1 MVVSKSLL
9 RILFAA
15 ALLPTVALAGPL
27 ADAAK
32 KAEEQAAAG
41 DTVGAHNTVRDAFG
55 TFAATLPFTIGKA
68 VSASIE
74 MRTANAKLKAEIAK
88 CVVLCHN
95 CHAKVHAGHL
105 ELPASASVAQR

>member
-1 MVVSKSLL
+1 MPYKNREDL
-9 RILFAA
+9 RAFQRRWHQKTRAVRNEIILAA
-15 ALLPTVALAGPL
+15 KAKGCALCPENDPVALAFHHPDP
-27 ADAAK
+27 AIK
-32 KAEEQAAAG
+32 E
-41 DTVGAHNTVRDAFG
+41 
-55 TFAATLPFTIGKA
+55 FTIGKA